1 MMLPT
6 YLPRREW
13 DAIAC
18 ATSLLTLSMRRKS
31 AHQMTNYAAN
41 RRRKRKGTMTSRGY
55 VRPFLR
61 RRLWRPGTFCKAC
74 RISDR
79 TLKPHLEKKT
89 SDVGKRKKSPVSSFS
104 ADYVS
109 HFETLRCFLLCHRT
123 SITLHSASSCCMITA
138 VAPLKMPRAKN
149 ATEFF

>member
-1 MMLPT
+1 MLPRASLCSCACFRIPRLGFPPDSRSCVKRSGPPSRRRPQAALAIAMMLPT

-55 VRPFLR
+55 CDIFSGAVFGDLVHSARH
-61 RRLWRPGTFCKAC
+61 AA
-74 RISDR
+74 SDR
-79 TLKPHLEKKT
+79 TLKPTKKNFKT
-89 SDVGKRKKSPVSSFS
+89 SDVGKRRKVP
-104 ADYVS
+104 
-109 HFETLRCFLLCHRT
+109 
-123 SITLHSASSCCMITA
+123 
-138 VAPLKMPRAKN
+138 
-149 ATEFF
+149 